1 MRLLLTTIQN
11 ECIYSKM
18 ALKNLYSVVAEA
30 PCHTDVMEFEQQ
42 DHPGYIFREILR
54 GEYNIVYFHCNMLNA
69 EKVAEVAELVKKATP
84 TSITV
89 MGGTEVSFETRNF
102 MEKHPEIDF
111 VFRGEGETVLF
122 QFIRTILTYEFD
134 FDSIAGLAYRQDDE
148 IQVNPMA
155 APVTLESLP
164 FPYENSTLS
173 EEDVVYYESS
183 RGCPDRCFYSQYY
196 PGNVRSLSLARIC
209 TELRYFLV
217 KNVKRVCFIDKWF
230 NYNRERAYRV
240 WEYLIA
246 NDNGITTFEFDVN
259 GDLLDEET
267 IRLLGTARSG
277 QLSFNLD
284 VESTNP
290 EVLAAAGR
298 KSNIYQLMYNVTK
311 LQEKETVE
319 INTVIRA
326 GLPCENPSLFARSF
340 NKIYGLKAD
349 RMKLE
354 VLGLR
359 KGTELR
365 RKAADYGY
373 AFRSVAPYDVI
384 ANDFMPATELVRIQ
398 NIGKLLDLYLNSG
411 GFEESFQM
419 ILSDGH
425 MKPYG
430 VLQGL
435 EEYISK
441 NELERKLYKEEN
453 LYRILYAYATQLYD
467 KRNETLKLPVLQ
479 QVIHGD
485 MEQNLPMERVRVFD
499 RKGWNINDG
508 AETGIIG

>member
-1 MRLLLTTIQN
+1 
-11 ECIYSKM
+11 
-18 ALKNLYSVVAEA
+18 
-30 PCHTDVMEFEQQ
+30 
-42 DHPGYIFREILR
+42 
-54 GEYNIVYFHCNMLNA
+54 
-69 EKVAEVAELVKKATP
+69 
-84 TSITV
+84 
-89 MGGTEVSFETRNF
+89 
-102 MEKHPEIDF
+102 
-111 VFRGEGETVLF
+111 
-122 QFIRTILTYEFD
+122 
-134 FDSIAGLAYRQDDE
+134 
-148 IQVNPMA
+148 
-155 APVTLESLP
+155 
-164 FPYENSTLS
+164 
-173 EEDVVYYESS
+173 
-183 RGCPDRCFYSQYY
+183 
-196 PGNVRSLSLARIC
+196 
-209 TELRYFLV
+209 
-217 KNVKRVCFIDKWF
+217 
-230 NYNRERAYRV
+230 
-240 WEYLIA
+240 
-246 NDNGITTFEFDVN
+246 
-259 GDLLDEET
+259 
-267 IRLLGTARSG
+267 
-277 QLSFNLD
+277 
-284 VESTNP
+284 
-290 EVLAAAGR
+290 
-298 KSNIYQLMYNVTK
+298 
-311 LQEKETVE
+311 
-319 INTVIRA
+319 
-326 GLPCENPSLFARSF
+326 
-340 NKIYGLKAD
+340 
-349 RMKLE
+349 MKLE
-354 VLGLR
+354 VLRLR